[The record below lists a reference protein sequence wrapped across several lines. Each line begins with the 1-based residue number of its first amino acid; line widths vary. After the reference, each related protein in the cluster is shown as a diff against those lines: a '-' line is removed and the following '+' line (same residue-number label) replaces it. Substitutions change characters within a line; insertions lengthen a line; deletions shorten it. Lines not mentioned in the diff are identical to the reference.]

1 MKEYTVGG
9 NNLDNLINGKKFAMT
24 LMIKRAVNHIRD
36 GRIDIKSDEAKK
48 MLNSVVEMVKKYGSK
63 GVIETDY
70 EAVFN
75 VWIDLID
82 NEIIPWNDEEL
93 KRVYNILVPMVQN
106 ADSKQ
111 SGTNQLL
118 SYDIRFSL

>member
-9 NNLDNLINGKKFAMT
+9 NDSDNLITGKKFAMT

-48 MLNSVVEMVKKYGSK
+48 MWDSVVKMVKKYGSK
-63 GVIETDY
+63 NVIETDY
-70 EAVFN
+70 EAVSN
-75 VWIDLID
+75 AWIGLID
-82 NEIIPWNDEEL
+82 SETISWDDEEL
-93 KRVYNILVPMVQN
+93 NRVYNILVSMVQA

-111 SGTNQLL
+111 SGTNQL
-118 SYDIRFSL
+118 SSNDIRFSL